1 MPRSNFFFILYLC
14 TSAVLFAQDRT
25 GHLLLG
31 RVVEKG
37 EAVPDVHVLNLSA
50 ESATITNDD
59 GYFSLPARAGDTLV
73 FSAVQLKRTLL
84 VVSPAMLESQGII
97 VPIEEFVNQL
107 DEVVVMP
114 YNLTG
119 DIGRDLQ
126 QMPGKKVLVAAT
138 LGLPNAYAKFP
149 TQAERKLY
157 EATSGR
163 GFIPLNPVI
172 NGLSGRT
179 RYLKKVLAA
188 ERTYA
193 RTQRVREFYPDSVF
207 VHDLKIP
214 EARIS
219 DFMYYCEVDT
229 LFPKAVDTAD
239 RLKIWEFLK
248 QKSRHYRENNSLD

>member
-1 MPRSNFFFILYLC
+1 M
-14 TSAVLFAQDRT
+14 
-25 GHLLLG
+25 
-31 RVVEKG
+31 
-37 EAVPDVHVLNLSA
+37 HVLNLSA
-50 ESATITNDD
+50 EKATITNED
-59 GYFSLPARAGDTLV
+59 GYFSLPAEEGDTLV

-84 VVSPAMLESQGII
+84 VVSRAMLESKGII

-126 QMPGKKVLVAAT
+126 QMPGEKVLVAST

-149 TQAERKLY
+149 TQAERRLY
-157 EATSGR
+157 EATTG
-163 GFIPLNPVI
+163 GGIIPLNPVI
-172 NGLSGRT
+172 NAISGRT

-193 RTQRVREFYPDSVF
+193 RTQRVREFYPDSLF
-207 VHDLKIP
+207 VQDLKIP
-214 EARIS
+214 ATRIA

-229 LFPKAVDTAD
+229 LFPTVVDTAD
-239 RLKIWEFLK
+239 RLRIWEYLK
-248 QKSRHYRENNSLD
+248 QKSARYRVDNSLD